1 MKVTLLYSKYLSD
14 PTGASAV
21 MRFLHESK
29 SLFEDKGVDIDY
41 YTRENIFPNKIK
53 GSKAAEIHGIKKY
66 LYNLIDCHCR
76 TNSLAALLHLYIRSG
91 RAAKILVSMYRKLD
105 RKDDIVFIHEIDTCY
120 YYLRRKNKNNSAN
133 VVMMLHT
140 NGEIYGTICRDYPC
154 LNNSVLL
161 RLLQYKYDYV
171 LCNID
176 KLGFVSRLSME
187 RFKSIYVNFPK
198 EKLFYNYNGAPNIS
212 ILLDLNDD
220 KSDKLN
226 ICCVATVNER
236 KGQRFIVDA
245 LIELKQ
251 NIREKIHINI
261 IGDGEIKDGLYN
273 ICNENGVSNYITF
286 WGNRTDVPEILAE
299 NDIFILPSLDEGL
312 PISIL
317 EAMRQ
322 GLPIIS
328 TRVGGI
334 PEMIIEGET
343 GFLIEPSKEGV
354 KDFLMNL
361 DKYDWKKM
369 GDNSKRLFDERFSLH
384 SMVNGYSE
392 VFHNLLKK

>member
-66 LYNLIDCHCR
+66 LYNLIDSHCR

-91 RAAKILVSMYRKLD
+91 RAAKTLVSRYRQLN
-105 RKDDIVFIHEIDTCY
+105 RKADVVFMHELNTCY
-120 YYLRRKNKNNSAN
+120 YYLKTRKKEDTAK
-133 VVMMLHT
+133 VVLVVHT
-140 NGEIYGTICRDYPC
+140 NGELYKMDFIQYPCLRKGFLSKYYTSKGEFVLKHIDKIGFVAESSSLHFIEIHPRFDKNNVFFNYNGVPEYKVNDTTKNPEVLSICCVGTIC
-154 LNNSVLL
+154 
-161 RLLQYKYDYV
+161 
-171 LCNID
+171 
-176 KLGFVSRLSME
+176 
-187 RFKSIYVNFPK
+187 
-198 EKLFYNYNGAPNIS
+198 
-212 ILLDLNDD
+212 
-220 KSDKLN
+220 
-226 ICCVATVNER
+226 ER
-236 KGQRFIVDA
+236 KGQRFIIEA
-245 LIELKQ
+245 LKELPE
-251 NIREKIHINI
+251 NLLGKIHINI
-261 IGDGEIKDGLYN
+261 IGNGTIKDELYN
-273 ICNENGVSNYITF
+273 TCKDNNILDFISFLGS
-286 WGNRTDVPEILAE
+286 RTDIAEILAE
-299 NDIFILPSLDEGL
+299 NDIFILPSLGEGL